1 MPGIQKVEG
10 FVLKKKE
17 LLEDD
22 MSVTLFT
29 KEFGKLSVI
38 AKGARSFK
46 SRRGAHLQTGYLIK
60 ARLNDHHD
68 VYYIS
73 STDLISAF
81 GELRTQEKM
90 DVLYLYFYI
99 LDRMLPE
106 RMPEAYI
113 YNTTLKLFIN
123 LSKKP
128 DSPTGFLQHAL
139 QQVLSVLGYT
149 DHPMTLHEMLDI
161 IEQNIDEKLP
171 RRVIM

>member
-1 MPGIQKVEG
+1 
-10 FVLKKKE
+10 
-17 LLEDD
+17 
-22 MSVTLFT
+22 
-29 KEFGKLSVI
+29 
-38 AKGARSFK
+38 
-46 SRRGAHLQTGYLIK
+46 
-60 ARLNDHHD
+60 
-68 VYYIS
+68 
-73 STDLISAF
+73 
-81 GELRTQEKM
+81 M

-161 IEQNIDEKLP
+161 IEENIDEKLP